1 MSDLVRN
8 PKDCFSHDTAHIF
21 TGHHTKKSEKQFA
34 SSPGRKS
41 ATLPLMYED
50 ETESTYTDASYY
62 TELQQDAAPQPAITP
77 TKAGSKKK
85 RKTAKATKSPVEI
98 KPRPRRSAAAMKSP
112 LKSDIYVGENED
124 IEDLSEDEQEHSE
137 SGAEI
142 ETKTDQ
148 ENNAVEY
155 TEIVPVSDPVPVL
168 PKVDTEDLLL
178 AQQYSGDSAEFSGA
192 HGEHLNMENISVKK
206 EAGFEIE
213 TGGISDEEDPEWEP
227 GTKKR
232 RKSSG
237 SRSVTSP
244 VNVSRSQAESE

>member
-1 MSDLVRN
+1 
-8 PKDCFSHDTAHIF
+8 
-21 TGHHTKKSEKQFA
+21 
-34 SSPGRKS
+34 
-41 ATLPLMYED
+41 MYED
-50 ETESTYTDASYY
+50 ETEAAYTDASYH
-62 TELQQDAAPQPAITP
+62 TELQLQQEAVQQSAITP
-77 TKAGSKKK
+77 TKTGSKKK
-85 RKTAKATKSPVEI
+85 RKSAKVTKSPVEI

-124 IEDLSEDEQEHSE
+124 IEDLSEDEQSE

-155 TEIVPVSDPVPVL
+155 TEIVPVSDPIPVL

-178 AQQYSGDSAEFSGA
+178 AQGYSGGSAEFSGA
-192 HGEHLNMENISVKK
+192 HGEHLNIENISVKK
-206 EAGFEIE
+206 EAGFDIE
-213 TGGISDEEDPEWEP
+213 TGAISDEEDPEWEP

-244 VNVSRSQAESE
+244 VNVSRSQAESK